1 MKLELLSRTDL
12 AVRALRC
19 LRGSG
24 RQTSTEIAE
33 AIGSTTKFVPHVMGP
48 LVAAGWVDSARGPN
62 GGYSLSEAATAASV
76 LEVIEAVEGPTATGR
91 CVLAGTPCPALSRC
105 SLHDA
110 WSSARSALVEE
121 LNAIPVLEEGAH
133 GNNSAR
139 T

>member
-12 AVRALRC
+12 AVRALRY
-19 LRGSG
+19 LRGTGRRTSG
-24 RQTSTEIAE
+24 EIAA
-33 AIGSTTKFVPHVMGP
+33 AIGSTVKFVPHVMGP
-48 LVAAGWVDSARGPN
+48 LVASGWVDSARGPN
-62 GGYSLSEAATAASV
+62 GGYSLNDAAADASV
-76 LEVIEAVEGPTATGR
+76 LEVIEAVEGPTASGR
-91 CVLAGTPCPALSRC
+91 CVLEGTPCPAEARC

-121 LNAIPVLEEGAH
+121 LEAIPVLEEGAH